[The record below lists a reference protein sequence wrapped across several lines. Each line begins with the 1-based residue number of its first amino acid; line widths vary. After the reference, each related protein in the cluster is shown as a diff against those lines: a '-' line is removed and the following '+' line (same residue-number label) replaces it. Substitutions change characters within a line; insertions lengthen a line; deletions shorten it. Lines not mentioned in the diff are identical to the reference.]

1 MIYDNYTW
9 TLPVQPHCSPSGSLS
24 DDASLRPF
32 QEIMLQP
39 SFQDARHT
47 EEVVQGRFELDK
59 TRRQ

>member
-9 TLPVQPHCSPSGSLS
+9 TLPVQPHCVSSV
-24 DDASLRPF
+24 DVSLRPF
-32 QEIMLQP
+32 QEIMMQP
-39 SFQDARHT
+39 SSQASRHT